1 MKVDSKVD
9 QRGLDLVSPSFSSLS
24 FTGSRN
30 TATNRMARTPLPRK
44 THRCTSVIPGSP
56 LFHPSPSPQTA
67 SHRVSGDKLL
77 LITHVAGLQLTCG
90 LNSLEAYHS
99 GSALPSP
106 TEGEH
111 AFKEKSLKID
121 DERKVEFCVSQ
132 KRRTEIY
139 PFIKHPEGPGRCVL
153 SAGRPW
159 RGMCF
164 EGQLSEDIRGPGTF
178 HCICTLNHANR
189 LSGGRGRKKQNKNL
203 KVFISP

>member
-1 MKVDSKVD
+1 MARALGFSTLVYSPERNPCWNPLYTGRNIRRHKRLSLNSMKVDSKVD

-44 THRCTSVIPGSP
+44 IHRRTSVISGST

-67 SHRVSGDKLL
+67 SHRVTVDKLL

-90 LNSLEAYHS
+90 LISLETYHS

-111 AFKEKSLKID
+111 AFKEKSLKTD
-121 DERKVEFCVSQ
+121 DERKMEFCVSEEAY
-132 KRRTEIY
+132 RN
-139 PFIKHPEGPGRCVL
+139 L
-153 SAGRPW
+153 S
-159 RGMCF
+159 
-164 EGQLSEDIRGPGTF
+164 I
-178 HCICTLNHANR
+178 H
-189 LSGGRGRKKQNKNL
+189 
-203 KVFISP
+203 